1 MKDWLNSWIKWCAIG
16 AFEQNMKIYIWL
28 KSPNIIEKFFQLYS
42 WIKWG
47 VGGAVPPTHLAQ
59 LLDTTT
65 WSTTLSA
72 GHNHL
77 VNHWVHHLD
86 KTTWTQP
93 PYQLDTITWST
104 TLSTGHSNLVHQLDI
119 HLVNHLVTWS
129 PGHHLIN
136 YLVRYTHPPCHQD
149 TTTWTTTLSPSH
161 LDKTTWS
168 AGHNH
173 LANHLINHGHDN
185 EFWWGSAKRELRT

>member
-28 KSPNIIEKFFQLYS
+28 KSPNIIEKFFSIIFLDQMGCGWRSSSHTPGTAAGHHHLVNHLVS
-42 WIKWG
+42 WTQSPG
-47 VGGAVPPTHLAQ
+47 QPLGPSFGQNH
-59 LLDTTT
+59 LDT
-65 WSTTLSA
+65 STLSV

-77 VNHWVHHLD
+77 VSN
-86 KTTWTQP
+86 
-93 PYQLDTITWST
+93 
-104 TLSTGHSNLVHQLDI
+104 HSNLVHQLDI

-161 LDKTTWS
+161 LDTTTLPTILS
-168 AGHNH
+168 TMAMTMNFDEDQQKE
-173 LANHLINHGHDN
+173 N
-185 EFWWGSAKRELRT
+185 

>member
-1 MKDWLNSWIKWCAIG
+1 M
-16 AFEQNMKIYIWL
+16 
-28 KSPNIIEKFFQLYS
+28 
-42 WIKWG
+42 
-47 VGGAVPPTHLAQ
+47 GGAVPPTHLAQ
-59 LLDTTT
+59 LLDSTT

-77 VNHWVHHLD
+77 VNQLGPSFGQNHLD
-86 KTTWTQP
+86 TA
-93 PYQLDTITWST
+93 
-104 TLSTGHSNLVHQLDI
+104 TLSVGHNHLVNHLVTRSLSAGHSNLVHQLDI

-185 EFWWGSAKRELRT
+185 EF

>member
-1 MKDWLNSWIKWCAIG
+1 MWVAQFLPHTWHSCWT
-16 AFEQNMKIYIWL
+16 L
-28 KSPNIIEKFFQLYS
+28 
-42 WIKWG
+42 
-47 VGGAVPPTHLAQ
+47 PPGQ
-59 LLDTTT
+59 PPCQLDTIT
-65 WSTTLSA
+65 WST
-72 GHNHL
+72 N
-77 VNHWVHHLD
+77 WVHHLD

-93 PYQLDTITWST
+93 PYQLDTITWSA
-104 TLSTGHSNLVHQLDI
+104 TLSAGHSNLVHQLDI

-149 TTTWTTTLSPSH
+149 TTTWTTTLSPIH

-185 EFWWGSAKRELRT
+185 EF